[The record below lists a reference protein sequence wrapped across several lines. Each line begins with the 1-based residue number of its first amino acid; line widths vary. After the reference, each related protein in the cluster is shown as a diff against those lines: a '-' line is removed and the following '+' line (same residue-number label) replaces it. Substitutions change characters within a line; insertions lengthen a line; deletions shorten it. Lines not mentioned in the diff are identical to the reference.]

1 MEAIM
6 KIYTAS
12 FILLLF
18 CIACATV
25 DVSYDFDQQFNF
37 AGIKTYD
44 WLSVPDKTPWN
55 ELTLKHINY
64 AVNNELQAKGLTM
77 TSTKPDVLIALHGG
91 KEKRVDVQE
100 WGYAFDDSNFSH
112 GGYFPGRWRS
122 DAYGPGHTE
131 YRRGTDTYE
140 YELGTLIIDIVDT
153 EKKSLVWRG
162 TAVGVVEPGRTMEQI
177 NETVKKMLVNFPPG
191 QKK

>member
-1 MEAIM
+1 M
-6 KIYTAS
+6 KRYS
-12 FILLLF
+12 GLVVFFLLV
-18 CIACATV
+18 AGCATV

-37 AGIKTYD
+37 TGIKTYD
-44 WLSVPDKTPWN
+44 WLPLPEKTQWN

-64 AVNNELQAKGLTM
+64 AVNNELQAKGLAM
-77 TSTKPDVLIALHGG
+77 TSKNPDILIALHGG

-100 WGYAFDDSNFSH
+100 WGYAFDDRNFYH
-112 GGYFPGRWRS
+112 GGHFPGRWRT
-122 DAYGPGHTE
+122 DPFDTGYTE

-140 YELGTLIIDIVDT
+140 YELGTLIIDIVDA

-177 NETVKKMLVNFPPG
+177 NETVKKMFVNFPPV
-191 QKK
+191 KK

>member
-1 MEAIM
+1 M
-6 KIYTAS
+6 KRYAGLV
-12 FILLLF
+12 LLLF
-18 CIACATV
+18 FAGCATV

-44 WLSVPDKTPWN
+44 WLPVPEKTQWN

-77 TSTKPDVLIALHGG
+77 TSRNPDVLIALHGG

-100 WGYAFDDSNFSH
+100 WGYAYDDRNFYD
-112 GGYFPGRWRS
+112 GGHFPGRLRADPS
-122 DAYGPGHTE
+122 GPGYAE

-140 YELGTLIIDIVDT
+140 YELGTLIIDVVDA

-162 TAVGVVEPGRTMEQI
+162 TAIGVVEPGRTREQMT
-177 NETVKKMLVNFPPG
+177 ETVKKMLANFPPA

>member
-1 MEAIM
+1 M
-6 KIYTAS
+6 KRYAG
-12 FILLLF
+12 FALLLLLV
-18 CIACATV
+18 AGCATV

-77 TSTKPDVLIALHGG
+77 TPGNPDVLIALHGG

-100 WGYAFDDSNFSH
+100 WGYSFDDSNFSH
-112 GGYFPGRWRS
+112 GGYFPGRWRA
-122 DAYGPGHTE
+122 DASGPGYTE

-140 YELGTLIIDIVDT
+140 YELGTLIIDIVDA

-177 NETVKKMLVNFPPG
+177 NETVKKMLVNFPPV